1 MEKNNQAI
9 VPVTLQNDQT
19 NRRTV
24 AKPLPQKLV
33 AHLKNSQ
40 TELLVYEGIKPS
52 TLRVLLTEM
61 SIHEA
66 R

>member
-1 MEKNNQAI
+1 MEKNKQTI
-9 VPVTLQNDQT
+9 VPVKLQDDQN

-24 AKPLPQKLV
+24 GKPLPQKLV

-40 TELLVYEGIKPS
+40 TELLIYEGIKPS
-52 TLRVLLTEM
+52 TLKILLMEM
-61 SIHEA
+61 AINEA